1 MKKMVKRLALIGV
14 AALMAAT
21 VGVTAS
27 AKGHRGVGYQ
37 ENIQAAANVVG
48 ESVESMIDRLQEYRC
63 VGTLMAELGLLEE
76 FQEEKFI
83 LASDRLNEYVENGT
97 MSPGNSRCGAGCY
110 TGTSEELRR
119 HWKRSGQRPGN
130 GYGQGNGVCDGT
142 RKGQGNGVC
151 DGTGNSQGNGICDG
165 TGNGQGNGVCDG
177 TGYGRGNGGGHG
189 RGSTAADKEK
199 SGAIRLPLF
208 SLSKRSC
215 IMEWMNGKK
224 KEKTHTV

>member
-76 FQEEKFI
+76 FQEEKLV

-97 MSPGNSRCGAGCY
+97 MSRETADAALAAIKERQKN
-110 TGTSEELRR
+110 
-119 HWKRSGQRPGN
+119 
-130 GYGQGNGVCDGT
+130 
-142 RKGQGNGVC
+142 
-151 DGTGNSQGNGICDG
+151 CDG

-189 RGSTAADKEK
+189 RGRHC
-199 SGAIRLPLF
+199 G
-208 SLSKRSC
+208 
-215 IMEWMNGKK
+215 
-224 KEKTHTV
+224 

>member
-1 MKKMVKRLALIGV
+1 MKKMIKRLALIGV

-76 FQEEKFI
+76 FQEEKLV

-97 MSPGNSRCGAGCY
+97 MSRETADAALAAIKERQKNCDGTGN
-110 TGTSEELRR
+110 
-119 HWKRSGQRPGN
+119 GQGNGQGN

-142 RKGQGNGVC
+142 GKGQGNGVC
-151 DGTGNSQGNGICDG
+151 DGTGNGQGNGICDG

-189 RGSTAADKEK
+189 RGRHCS
-199 SGAIRLPLF
+199 
-208 SLSKRSC
+208 
-215 IMEWMNGKK
+215 
-224 KEKTHTV
+224 

>member
-76 FQEEKFI
+76 FQEEKLV

-97 MSPGNSRCGAGCY
+97 MSRETADAALAAIQERQKNCDGTGN
-110 TGTSEELRR
+110 
-119 HWKRSGQRPGN
+119 GQGNGQGN

-142 RKGQGNGVC
+142 GKGQGNGV
-151 DGTGNSQGNGICDG
+151 CDG

-189 RGSTAADKEK
+189 RGRHC
-199 SGAIRLPLF
+199 G
-208 SLSKRSC
+208 
-215 IMEWMNGKK
+215 
-224 KEKTHTV
+224 

>member
-1 MKKMVKRLALIGV
+1 MKKMAKRLALIGV

-27 AKGHRGVGYQ
+27 ARGHRGVGYQ

-76 FQEEKFI
+76 FQEEKLD

-97 MSPGNSRCGAGCY
+97 MSRETADAALAAIKERQKNCDGTGN
-110 TGTSEELRR
+110 
-119 HWKRSGQRPGN
+119 GQGN

-142 RKGQGNGVC
+142 GKGQGNGVC
-151 DGTGNSQGNGICDG
+151 DGTGKGQGNGVCDG
-165 TGNGQGNGVCDG
+165 TGKGQGNGVCDG

-189 RGSTAADKEK
+189 RGRHC
-199 SGAIRLPLF
+199 G
-208 SLSKRSC
+208 
-215 IMEWMNGKK
+215 
-224 KEKTHTV
+224 

>member
-76 FQEEKFI
+76 FQEEKLV

-97 MSPGNSRCGAGCY
+97 MSRETADAALAAIKERQKN
-110 TGTSEELRR
+110 
-119 HWKRSGQRPGN
+119 
-130 GYGQGNGVCDGT
+130 CDGT
-142 RKGQGNGVC
+142 GNGQGNGVC
-151 DGTGNSQGNGICDG
+151 DGTGKGQGNGVCDG

-189 RGSTAADKEK
+189 RGRHC
-199 SGAIRLPLF
+199 G
-208 SLSKRSC
+208 
-215 IMEWMNGKK
+215 
-224 KEKTHTV
+224 

>member
-27 AKGHRGVGYQ
+27 AKGHRGVGYR

-97 MSPGNSRCGAGCY
+97 MSRETANAALAAIQERQKNCDGTGN
-110 TGTSEELRR
+110 
-119 HWKRSGQRPGN
+119 GQGNGQGN

-142 RKGQGNGVC
+142 GKGQGNGVC
-151 DGTGNSQGNGICDG
+151 DGTGNGQGNGICDG

-189 RGSTAADKEK
+189 RGRHC
-199 SGAIRLPLF
+199 G
-208 SLSKRSC
+208 
-215 IMEWMNGKK
+215 
-224 KEKTHTV
+224 

>member
-97 MSPGNSRCGAGCY
+97 MSRETADAALAAIQERQKN
-110 TGTSEELRR
+110 
-119 HWKRSGQRPGN
+119 
-130 GYGQGNGVCDGT
+130 
-142 RKGQGNGVC
+142 C
-151 DGTGNSQGNGICDG
+151 DGTGNGQGNGICDG

-189 RGSTAADKEK
+189 RGRHC
-199 SGAIRLPLF
+199 G
-208 SLSKRSC
+208 
-215 IMEWMNGKK
+215 
-224 KEKTHTV
+224 